1 MQIETLRTQSPVP
14 PETLSQY
21 LADPGFGAYFT
32 DHMLVIEWT
41 PDAGWHSAR
50 VQPYGPF
57 VLDPAAA
64 VLHYGQ
70 EIFEGM
76 KAFRHDDG
84 TVWTFRPE
92 LNAARLSASAK
103 RMAMPEMDEK
113 LFIAATDALIR
124 EDEAWV
130 PSSSGHRSLYL
141 RPFMFASERFLGMR
155 PARHM
160 TFSIIAT
167 PAAPYFSGDL
177 RPVSIWVSETYTR
190 AGEGGTGAA
199 KTGGNYAASFVAQT
213 EGQNNGCDQVVF
225 LDSFERTWIEELGGM
240 NLFFV
245 LANGS
250 VVTPELTG
258 TILEGI
264 TRASIIELLRS
275 WDVAVTERR
284 ISIKEWQE
292 GVSSGHIKEVFACGT
307 AAVVAPVGRLV
318 WHGGELA
325 WADEAGEI
333 TRRVMDT
340 LTDIQYGHQPDTFG
354 WLHRVH

>member
-1 MQIETLRTQSPVP
+1 
-14 PETLSQY
+14 
-21 LADPGFGAYFT
+21 
-32 DHMLVIEWT
+32 
-41 PDAGWHSAR
+41 
-50 VQPYGPF
+50 
-57 VLDPAAA
+57 
-64 VLHYGQ
+64 
-70 EIFEGM
+70 
-76 KAFRHDDG
+76 
-84 TVWTFRPE
+84 
-92 LNAARLSASAK
+92 
-103 RMAMPEMDEK
+103 
-113 LFIAATDALIR
+113 
-124 EDEAWV
+124 
-130 PSSSGHRSLYL
+130 
-141 RPFMFASERFLGMR
+141 MR